1 MVNNLDVWPGSEYA
15 SGLFKLF
22 FHSSKRDI
30 WEHLIYAVMIKV
42 FTPNFSPYSK
52 VILGSTTFKL
62 MKG

>member
-1 MVNNLDVWPGSEYA
+1 MPGSEYA

-42 FTPNFSPYSK
+42 FTPNFFPYSK

-62 MKG
+62 TKG